1 VTSAPDLNGA
11 TTSLGVHGRPF
22 RRLIAA
28 WSVTTLGDGVR
39 TAALPLYTAVIT
51 RSPLAVSAVAVA
63 EVLPWLVVA
72 LPAGALVDRFP
83 ARRTLICA
91 HAIRFAVLLL
101 AGVLIHTGTGVL
113 PTLVVCAF
121 LLTGVETFADSA
133 AQTMLVNLA
142 GSNELERANSWFVS
156 VETMGIEIVGPLLA
170 AGVFAW
176 QSDLWFLVN
185 ALVFGVA
192 ALCVAAVP
200 YTAAAQVAQRSS
212 DSLRFEVFA
221 GIRFLVRN
229 PSLRTIV
236 GVVGL
241 TALLISAVNAVAPL
255 YAIDVLHLSAAA
267 VPTLLVCLAIGTII
281 ASSAVSRLSARLG
294 GGVVMIAALLVLA
307 VGTAVLGTVHLAPAA
322 WAAYLVM
329 GIGAGAWNVL
339 SAANRQRLTP
349 TAMMGRVTSAYRTLA
364 WGLMPLGAGL
374 AGPVAE
380 VSSLGAVILGAAV
393 LTAVVAFLAAPRLR
407 EL

>member
-1 VTSAPDLNGA
+1 MTSAPNLNGA
-11 TTSLGVHGRPF
+11 AASLGVHSKPF
-22 RRLIAA
+22 RKLIAA

-39 TAALPLYTAVIT
+39 AAALPLYTALTT
-51 RSPLAVSAVAVA
+51 RSPLAVSAVAAA

-83 ARRTLICA
+83 ARKTLICA
-91 HAIRFAVLLL
+91 HTLRCALLLL
-101 AGVLIHTGTGVL
+101 AGILIRTGTGVL

-121 LLTGVETFADSA
+121 LLTSVETFADSA
-133 AQTMLVNLA
+133 AQTMLVNLV
-142 GSNELERANSWFVS
+142 GSNELERANSRFVS
-156 VETMGIEIVGPLLA
+156 VETMGIEIVGPLA
-170 AGVFAW
+170 AAALFAW
-176 QSDLWFLVN
+176 DSAAWFVVN
-185 ALVFGVA
+185 ALVFGAA
-192 ALCVAAVP
+192 ALFVAAVP
-200 YTAAAQVAQRSS
+200 YTDVPVPQRGGEPLCSG
-212 DSLRFEVFA
+212 VFA

-241 TALLISAVNAVAPL
+241 TALLVSAINAVAPL
-255 YAIDVLHLSAAA
+255 YAIEVLNLSPAL
-267 VPTLLVCLAIGTII
+267 VPTLLVCLAIGTVL
-281 ASSAVSRLSARLG
+281 ASSAVSWLSDRIG
-294 GGVVMIAALLVLA
+294 GGPVMIAALLVLS
-307 VGTAVLGTVHLAPAA
+307 VGIAMLGTVHVAVAA

-329 GIGAGAWNVL
+329 GFGAGAWNVL

-349 TAMMGRVTSAYRTLA
+349 RPMMGRVTSAYRTLA

-380 VSSLGAVILGAAV
+380 VSSLGTVILGAAV
-393 LTAVVAFLAAPRLR
+393 LAAAVALLAAPRLR